1 VFEVPKGLPPSREF
15 DPLIPLLPRAIPYNA
30 RYYLYSPLHKH
41 EIERQVWA
49 LLDDGLIIP
58 SASLF
63 ASLVL
68 LVQKKD
74 GLWRFCIDYRK
85 LNDMTIKN
93 QFRHDIEVPS
103 NSYERRG

>member
-1 VFEVPKGLPPSREF
+1 MFEVPKGLPPSREF
-15 DPLIPLLPRAIPYNA
+15 DSLIPLLPRAIPYNA
-30 RYYLYSPLHKH
+30 RSYLYSPLHKD

-68 LVQKKD
+68 LVPKKD

-85 LNDMTIKN
+85 LNDTL
-93 QFRHDIEVPS
+93 P
-103 NSYERRG
+103 